1 MGAEPLTPRERQVIQ
16 AIRHGRARSMKSIAR
31 RMGIRPRTIETY
43 IIAIGRKLP
52 ADYEPESPPFLR
64 VVLWAVGSSM

>member
-31 RMGIRPRTIETY
+31 RMGIRPRSIEAH
-43 IIAIGRKLP
+43 IVAIGKKLP
-52 ADYEPESPPFLR
+52 PDYEPDTPPFLR
-64 VVLWAVGSSM
+64 VLLWAVGGPL